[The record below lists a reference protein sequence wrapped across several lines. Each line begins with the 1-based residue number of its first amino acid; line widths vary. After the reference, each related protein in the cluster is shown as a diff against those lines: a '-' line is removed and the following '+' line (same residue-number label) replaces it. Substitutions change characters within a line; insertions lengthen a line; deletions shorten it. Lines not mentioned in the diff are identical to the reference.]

1 MQIRNYSMVLALV
14 LSVACGAWAEETKNP
29 VKPVTDKTPG
39 QKLAS
44 PEAVEKN
51 ESIESTDPLTDDR
64 KTTPQGVITDQP
76 IPIIQ
81 QIVEFVDAT
90 KQPTDWLSWGADLR
104 MREVWAD
111 NHINL
116 DDSRDGHEFHYQ
128 RYRFRLWTKI
138 DFTESLSANIRAVWE
153 PRNWCK
159 PGDRLDAANGGGSW
173 DEGEVVFDHMNIQYK
188 DAFNLPLTLTVG
200 RQDIVVNDG
209 WLVRDGTPLDG
220 SRTIYFDAA
229 RAQVEL
235 KPIQTKV
242 DIAYIYMKAMQE
254 DQWLPPIND
263 LDRAIATNDEQ
274 GVVVNVTNTTLHNQ
288 EFSAFFI
295 YKHNEAVNLPRS
307 NNADIYTFGLRAAGK
322 LDKEEHWAYN
332 AQIAKQFGNRDGAS
346 IDAFG
351 ARANLGYHVKDAYD
365 NKFGLTYEFLSGDDP
380 STSDNEAFDI
390 LWGRYPQFS
399 EIATYAWIPESGYA
413 QATNLHR
420 VTADWSCKPTEALEF
435 GLAYNL
441 LWAQETPLN
450 GTGMFGSG
458 HFRGQVGRAL
468 LRYRFTDHIT
478 GHLVGEIFAPGNY
491 YQSPHDDIAL
501 FARYEI
507 TITW

>member
-1 MQIRNYSMVLALV
+1 MTIRICGMALV
-14 LSVACGAWAEETKNP
+14 LCVACGAWAAETKTP
-29 VKPVTDKTPG
+29 VKPVAEKTPE

-44 PEAVEKN
+44 PEAVAKTEA
-51 ESIESTDPLTDDR
+51 ILSTDPLTDDR

-104 MREVWAD
+104 MREAWSK
-111 NHINL
+111 NNIFL
-116 DDSRDGHEFHYQ
+116 DDSAPGNERHYQ

-159 PGDRLDAANGGGSW
+159 PDNKLNARDGGGAW
-173 DEGEVVFDHMNIQYK
+173 DEGEVVFDHMNIEYT
-188 DAFNLPLTLTVG
+188 DAFNLPLKLTVG
-200 RQDIVVNDG
+200 RQDIVVNGG

-220 SRTIYFDAA
+220 SRTIYFDAV
-229 RAQVEL
+229 RAQIEL
-235 KPIQTKV
+235 KPIQTQV

-263 LDRAIATNDEQ
+263 QDRAIATNDEQ
-274 GVVVNVTNTTLHNQ
+274 GVIVNVTNTTFHNQ
-288 EFSAFFI
+288 EYSAFFM
-295 YKHNEAVNLPRS
+295 YKHNEAVNLPYS
-307 NNADIYTFGLRAAGK
+307 SNADIYTFGLRAAGK
-322 LDKEEHWAYN
+322 LGKEEHWAYN
-332 AQIAKQFGNRDGAS
+332 AQIAKQFGNRNGAS

-351 ARANLGYHVKDAYD
+351 ARAHLGYHFNDTYE

-380 STSDNEAFDI
+380 STSDDEAFDI

-399 EIATYAWIPESGYA
+399 EIYAYSCIPESGYA

-420 VTADWSCKPTEALEF
+420 VTADWSCKPTEALQLV
-435 GLAYNL
+435 LAYSL
-441 LWAQETPLN
+441 LWAQETPLD
-450 GTGMFGSG
+450 GTNPMFGSG

-491 YQSPHDDIAL
+491 YQSPHDDISL
-501 FARYEI
+501 FARYEL

>member
-1 MQIRNYSMVLALV
+1 VSADR
-14 LSVACGAWAEETKNP
+14 
-29 VKPVTDKTPG
+29 
-39 QKLAS
+39 KLAS
-44 PEAVEKN
+44 PTAVQKTEA
-51 ESIESTDPLTDDR
+51 ILSTDPLTDDR
-64 KTTPQGVITDQP
+64 KTTPQGVMTDQP

-81 QIVEFVDAT
+81 QITDFIDAT

-104 MREVWAD
+104 MREAWSK
-111 NHINL
+111 NSIFLN
-116 DDSRDGHEFHYQ
+116 DSAPGNERHYQ
-128 RYRFRLWTKI
+128 RYRFRLWTKME
-138 DFTESLSANIRAVWE
+138 FTKSLSANVRAVWE

-159 PGDRLDAANGGGSW
+159 PDNKLDRRDGGGSW
-173 DEGEVVFDHMNIQYK
+173 DEGEVVFDHMNIEYK

-200 RQDIVVNDG
+200 RQDMVINGG

-220 SRTIYFDAA
+220 SRTIYFDAV
-229 RAQVEL
+229 RAQIEL
-235 KPIQTKV
+235 KPIQTRV
-242 DIAYIYMKAMQE
+242 DIAYIYMKAWEE

-263 LDRAIATNDEQ
+263 QDRAITNNDEQ
-274 GVVVNVTNTTLHNQ
+274 GVIVNVTNTTFHNQ
-288 EFSAFFI
+288 EYSAFFI
-295 YKHNEAVNLPRS
+295 YKHNEAVSGLAYS
-307 NNADIYTFGLRAAGK
+307 SNADIYTFGLRAAGK
-322 LDKEEHWAYN
+322 LGKEEHWVYN
-332 AQIAKQFGNRDGAS
+332 AQIAKQFGNRNGAS

-351 ARANLGYHVKDAYD
+351 ARAHLGYHFNDTYE

-380 STSDNEAFDI
+380 STSDDEAFDI

-399 EIATYAWIPESGYA
+399 EIYAYTYISESGYA

-420 VTADWSCKPTEALEF
+420 ITADWSCKPAEALELT
-435 GLAYNL
+435 LAYSL
-441 LWAQETPLN
+441 LWAQETPLDGVN
-450 GTGMFGSG
+450 PMFGSG

-491 YQSPHDDIAL
+491 YQSPNDDIAL